1 MPAAPEDV
9 LTERQRAWFASL
21 REGLERDTGKTLD
34 EWVEIAR
41 ACPETKHRARLNWF
55 KTTHG
60 LAQNRASLVLS
71 TAFPPEAGW
80 DEPEALADALW
91 ADPTARALLEAVKA
105 AMAELPDVIIGQRK
119 AFTAFSR
126 NYQFA
131 AARPQGGSLVLGLA
145 VPPDA
150 APTLDPPARAS
161 WSDRLKSQARISA
174 DADIAPLKGAIRR
187 AWEAS

>member
-21 REGLERDTGKTLD
+21 REGLERDTGKSLD
-34 EWVEIAR
+34 EWVEIAKT
-41 ACPETKHRARLNWF
+41 CPETRPRARLAWF
-55 KTTHG
+55 KAEHG

-71 TAFPPEAGW
+71 AAFPPEVGW
-80 DEPEALADALW
+80 DDPEALADALW
-91 ADPTARALLEAVKA
+91 TDPAARALLDAVKA
-105 AMAELPDVIIGQRK
+105 AMAELPDVITGQRK

-131 AARPQGGSLVLGLA
+131 AARPQGDTLVLGLA
-145 VPPDA
+145 VSPDA
-150 APTLDPPARAS
+150 AATLEPPARAG
-161 WSDRLKSQARISA
+161 WSDRLKSQARIAST
-174 DADIAPLKGAIRR
+174 ADIAVLKGAIRR

>member
-34 EWVEIAR
+34 EWVAIAKT
-41 ACPETKHRARLNWF
+41 CPETKHRARLNWF

-71 TAFPPEAGW
+71 TAFPPESGW

-91 ADPTARALLEAVKA
+91 IDPIARALLDAVKA

-131 AARPQGGSLVLGLA
+131 AARPQGSSLVLGLA

-150 APTLDPPARAS
+150 APTLEPPARAS
-161 WSDRLKSQARISA
+161 WSDRLKSQAQISA
-174 DADIAPLKGAIRR
+174 NADIAPLKGAIRR

>member
-9 LTERQRAWFASL
+9 LTERQRAWFAAL

-34 EWVEIAR
+34 EWVAIAHT
-41 ACPETKHRARLNWF
+41 CPETKPRARLNWF
-55 KTTHG
+55 KETHG

-71 TAFPPEAGW
+71 TAFPAEAGW

-91 ADPTARALLEAVKA
+91 TDPAARALLDAVKA
-105 AMAELPDVIIGQRK
+105 AMAELPDVITGQRK

-131 AARPQGGSLVLGLA
+131 AARPQGNALLLGLA

-150 APTLDPPARAS
+150 APTLEPPTRAG
-161 WSDRLKSQARISA
+161 WSDRLKSQARIASPNDLA
-174 DADIAPLKGAIRR
+174 LLKVAIRH

>member
-21 REGLERDTGKTLD
+21 REGLERDTGRTLD

-41 ACPETKHRARLNWF
+41 TCPETKPRARLNWF
-55 KTTHG
+55 QETHG
-60 LAQNRASLVLS
+60 LARNRASLVLS
-71 TAFPPEAGW
+71 IAFPPEAGW
-80 DEPEALADALW
+80 DDPVALTDALW
-91 ADPTARALLEAVKA
+91 TDPAARALLDAVKA
-105 AMAELPDVIIGQRK
+105 AIAELPDVITGQRK

-131 AARPQGGSLVLGLA
+131 AARPQGSALLLGLA

-150 APTLDPPARAS
+150 APTLEPPARTG
-161 WSDRLKSQARISA
+161 WSDRLKSQARIASA
-174 DADIAPLKGAIRR
+174 ADIARLKVAIRL
-187 AWEAS
+187 AWDTS

>member
-9 LTERQRAWFASL
+9 LTERQRSWFASL
-21 REGLERDTGKTLD
+21 REGLERDTGKTLA
-34 EWVEIAR
+34 EWVEIAKT
-41 ACPETKHRARLNWF
+41 CPENRHRARLNWF
-55 KTTHG
+55 KATHG

-80 DEPEALADALW
+80 NDPETLADALW
-91 ADPTARALLEAVKA
+91 ADPAARMLLDAVKA
-105 AMAELPDVIIGQRK
+105 AMAELPDVITGQRK

-131 AARPQGGSLVLGLA
+131 AARPLGNALLLGLA

-150 APTLDPPARAS
+150 APTLEPPSRAG
-161 WSDRLKSQARISA
+161 WSDRLKSQARIASPDDLA
-174 DADIAPLKGAIRR
+174 VLKIAIRH